1 MLHGTM
7 MIHRPK
13 IAVVVP
19 KYGLVGGAERFT
31 AEVTS
36 RMAAASDYEFH
47 IFAHQWVAPDDSRVT
62 FHRIPRRPFPRSLR
76 PWAFARHVARALES
90 GNFDLVHSH
99 DRIFA
104 ADIVSLHCTP
114 HRVWV
119 RDILHKRM
127 SLFDRSTIAVETRL
141 LRQARPT
148 AFLPVSSL
156 TMDMFRREYPESS
169 GRWAIVP
176 PGVDYERFSSP
187 DRDRCRQEIRDRHGI
202 PRGAFLV
209 LFAGMNFQLK
219 GLDAIMESVAL
230 ARRQRPAAGIH
241 LLVVGRGQT
250 GRYRAKARA
259 LEMADA
265 VTFAG
270 EVTEGIEEYYRAS
283 DAFMILSA
291 LDTFGMVVLEAMAA
305 GTPVIVSQNV
315 GARDIVQ
322 HGCSGFILTD
332 RRDVSTAARF
342 IGELCHDYTSRRFG
356 VAAARTAAG
365 YEWRQTTNLI
375 SDTYEAS
382 LRDRRRK

>member
-1 MLHGTM
+1 MLHCPM
-7 MIHRPK
+7 MTRRPR
-13 IAVVVP
+13 IAVVIP
-19 KYGLVGGAERFT
+19 KYGVVGGAERFA

-36 RMAAASDYEFH
+36 RLAASSDYEFH
-47 IFAHQWVAPDDSRVT
+47 VFAQQWATADDSPVT

-114 HRVWV
+114 HRAWV
-119 RDILHKRM
+119 KDILHKRM

-141 LRQARPT
+141 LRQARST
-148 AFLPVSSL
+148 TFLPVSSL

-187 DRDRCRQEIRDRHGI
+187 DRDQCRQEIRDRHGI

-250 GRYRAKARA
+250 GKYRAKARA
-259 LEMADA
+259 LEMDDA
-265 VTFAG
+265 VNFAG
-270 EVTEGIEEYYRAS
+270 EVTEGIEDYYRAS
-283 DAFMILSA
+283 DAFMMLSA
-291 LDTFGMVVLEAMAA
+291 FDTFGMVVLEAMAA
-305 GTPVIVSQNV
+305 GLPVIIGPQV
-315 GARDIVQ
+315 GAKDLVHQ
-322 HGCSGFILTD
+322 GENGFVLQNRNDSAAAADCLVGLTVWEH
-332 RRDVSTAARF
+332 RERLAANTAA
-342 IGELCHDYTSRRFG
+342 
-356 VAAARTAAG
+356 TAAG
-365 YEWRQTTNLI
+365 SDWSFLTEKIRGYYTTSI
-375 SDTYEAS
+375 
-382 LRDRRRK
+382 RDARAY